1 MSKAAHLKQIHTY
14 MYVYQDGDGERERE
28 RERRTDYMM
37 FPIGLQLRRPKVR
50 GRVRPKSERV
60 LIFGPPKALCS
71 CIIIYLGGLRNIFNL
86 WLLSSLRN
94 G

>member
-37 FPIGLQLRRPKVR
+37 FPIGLQLRT
-50 GRVRPKSERV
+50 SESP
-60 LIFGPPKALCS
+60 G
-71 CIIIYLGGLRNIFNL
+71 
-86 WLLSSLRN
+86 
-94 G
+94 